1 MKLPFIS
8 FLLKKLK
15 KQFSYEN
22 ITYANKKRLF
32 LHLESK
38 LKRGVEFKN
47 ENRIA
52 IGKNVVIQP
61 GTWIAAMVNDL
72 PILNAFDPYIT
83 IKDGVSIG
91 RFCQITVSNS
101 LVIEEHVLIT
111 EGVLITDTIH
121 GYEDIN
127 VPILKQRMFNRGPL
141 VIKSGAWIG
150 NGARI
155 VGSLVIGKNSV
166 VGANCYLDRD
176 VPDYCLVGGAPAMIL
191 KRFDLEKRVWVNCKE
206 KLPRVR

>member
-1 MKLPFIS
+1 MKIPILTFAVKY
-8 FLLKKLK
+8 LK
-15 KQFSYEN
+15 
-22 ITYANKKRLF
+22 
-32 LHLESK
+32 SK
-38 LKRGVEFKN
+38 LNFDKIRFLWTKNNFKKIESIISYKVEFKN
-47 ENRIA
+47 PQRMI
-52 IGKNVVIQP
+52 IGRGVIIQP

-72 PILNAFDPYIT
+72 PIINAFDPWIT

-101 LVIEEHVLIT
+101 LVIEENVLIT

-127 VPILKQRMFNRGPL
+127 VPVLKQRMYNRGPI

-155 VGSLVIGKNSV
+155 VGSLTIGKNSV

-176 VPDYCLVGGAPAMIL
+176 VPDYCLVGGIPAMIL
-191 KRFDLEKRVWVNCKE
+191 KRFDSEKGVWVNCKE
-206 KLPRVR
+206 KLPKI

>member
-1 MKLPFIS
+1 MKIPVFS
-8 FLLKKLK
+8 FLFKKISRQLS
-15 KQFSYEN
+15 FEN
-22 ITYANKKRLF
+22 ITYFYKKKLF

-38 LKRGVEFKN
+38 IKRGVEFKN
-47 ENRIA
+47 ESRIF

-72 PILNAFDPYIT
+72 PILNAFDPWIT

-91 RFCQITVSNS
+91 RFCQITVSKS
-101 LVIEEHVLIT
+101 LIIEENVLIT

-127 VPILKQRMFNRGPL
+127 IPVLKQRMYNRGPI

-155 VGSLVIGKNSV
+155 VGSLIIGKNSV

-176 VPDYCLVGGAPAMIL
+176 VPDYCLVGGIPAMIL
-191 KRFDLEKRVWVNCKE
+191 KRFDSEKGVWVNCKE
-206 KLPRVR
+206 KLQKI